1 MQSHAMPDKFLQ
13 HKSHLRQEEAI
24 LLLLIETLKR
34 FIVIYCS
41 MHHLKKVLKSVA
53 LQLKNDFQPTTD
65 SHKPTFSTSI
75 FHYGKQ
81 PLQHTRFGY
90 FNFR

>member
-1 MQSHAMPDKFLQ
+1 
-13 HKSHLRQEEAI
+13 
-24 LLLLIETLKR
+24 
-34 FIVIYCS
+34 

-81 PLQHTRFGY
+81 PLQLNSGCRHDDLFSVDCLISETILKH
-90 FNFR
+90 N